1 MFQLPLCTQ
10 VKKMNNTE
18 KRIDNVYTALDN
30 AESDWAKNYWST
42 VLVILLRQMRS
53 EKSTVH

>member
-1 MFQLPLCTQ
+1 
-10 VKKMNNTE
+10 MNNTE

-30 AESDWAKNYWST
+30 AESDWAKNYWAT

-53 EKSTVH
+53 EKPTVH

>member
-1 MFQLPLCTQ
+1 
-10 VKKMNNTE
+10 MNNTE
-18 KRIDNVYTALDN
+18 KRIDNVYTSLDN